1 MGSGRGSGAGSE
13 ADSVREE
20 DTGFWDLV
28 YILYPDFAEAI
39 GAGPLRELVPHWSL
53 LEKTLLV
60 SFFSFSHQTL
70 LLIPILLATLCA
82 SGRTVWLCFDLLAGT
97 SFGT

>member
-28 YILYPDFAEAI
+28 YILYPDFAEAL
-39 GAGPLRELVPHWSL
+39 GVGPLRELVPRWSL

-60 SFFSFSHQTL
+60 SFFSFSHQT
-70 LLIPILLATLCA
+70 IPTFLATFVGQQSKHL
-82 SGRTVWLCFDLLAGT
+82 VVL
-97 SFGT
+97 